1 MMKKYLYLLLC
12 ATFILCSCSKDE
24 SDANPQSQ
32 SESDIEEDVKL
43 SDFEILASQ
52 LVETDS
58 EGNILEYSVGA
69 NLNEADPSEISV
81 PVDTYEEA
89 VALFKSWLPE
99 GAQLVEENKKI
110 TWKITDEDNQQQ
122 PWRGCHPNHYG
133 RPQKFQGSRS

>member
-1 MMKKYLYLLLC
+1 MNNQMMKKYLYLLLC

-32 SESDIEEDVKL
+32 SESESDSDIEEDVKL

-89 VALFKSWLPE
+89 VELFKKWLPE
-99 GAQLVEENKKI
+99 GAQLVEEN
-110 TWKITDEDNQQQ
+110 Q
-122 PWRGCHPNHYG
+122 
-133 RPQKFQGSRS
+133 